1 MRATRAL
8 VCLALVAAACGANPQ
23 SPRTGS
29 GDKLYEAVVSGA
41 TQSLAVIDSRSHSAD
56 RKLSLGVPS
65 PDWKHVY
72 TTVANSLVD
81 TDPRTGNTVNT
92 LQLHDAYQ
100 LPPATAN
107 GLPGGLSPDGRWLVV
122 ERFEGP
128 QAEPTATHML
138 LIDTA
143 AMRIVHRADLKGYF
157 AFDAIN
163 DEGTNLYLIQHLNGR
178 EYYVRLYDVGAAALT
193 DNIVV
198 DKSDG
203 NQSMT
208 GLRLSGVA
216 GRGGHWLFSM
226 YVRAHEGPF
235 IHALSLDGPF
245 AFCLDLPG
253 KGYADDPAEMQW
265 SLAMNLDGSLLYAVN
280 PATGAAAVV
289 TNGDNGAPGIARTTH
304 FARATSTAAGT
315 EGANTAVVSSGT
327 LIAGGPA
334 GLTWI
339 DTSSLNVVARTVEG
353 WQITS
358 VGLSPDGKSVYAVSA
373 QGRIAQVTI
382 SSRGVTG
389 MFDPAAGTPM
399 ALMRVSSA

>member
-163 DEGTNLYLIQHLNGR
+163 DEGTNLYLIQHLTGR
-178 EYYVRLYDVGAAALT
+178 EYYVRLYDVGAAALAVRSPRPRMAYLAVAQLGWVAAGLST
-193 DNIVV
+193 HFRAGFAATAAIRAFSHVPWF
-198 DKSDG
+198 G
-203 NQSMT
+203 NASNT
-208 GLRLSGVA
+208 PYWPSSGC
-216 GRGGHWLFSM
+216 H
-226 YVRAHEGPF
+226 
-235 IHALSLDGPF
+235 
-245 AFCLDLPG
+245 
-253 KGYADDPAEMQW
+253 
-265 SLAMNLDGSLLYAVN
+265 GSLML
-280 PATGAAAVV
+280 P
-289 TNGDNGAPGIARTTH
+289 
-304 FARATSTAAGT
+304 
-315 EGANTAVVSSGT
+315 
-327 LIAGGPA
+327 
-334 GLTWI
+334 
-339 DTSSLNVVARTVEG
+339 
-353 WQITS
+353 
-358 VGLSPDGKSVYAVSA
+358 
-373 QGRIAQVTI
+373 
-382 SSRGVTG
+382 
-389 MFDPAAGTPM
+389 
-399 ALMRVSSA
+399 